1 MKDKE
6 RTLKIIQDI
15 SKELNLPFSIKSR
28 TGLDNVDKN
37 RQLEFLV
44 KASNYCDK
52 ISVHSR
58 TLKELYHGE

>member
-6 RTLKIIQDI
+6 RTLNIIKNI
-15 SKELNLPFSIKSR
+15 SKNLKLPFSIKSR
-28 TGLDNVDKN
+28 TGLDNVDKV

-44 KASNYCDK
+44 EASSYCDK

-58 TLKELYHGE
+58 TLKELYH